1 MSKPKPC
8 CQELLAWLKAN
19 LGPKCLAPLTG
30 TDAKA
35 LAAAVHI
42 LELWSYSES
51 PDLLQ
56 AFAIVVRAMQRSTQ
70 ELAYHAI
77 AKCSEW
83 HHREPLWRAAELDPI
98 PNPRICAYEPGGSA
112 RS

>member
-1 MSKPKPC
+1 MNAPKPC
-8 CQELLAWLKAN
+8 CQDLRRWLKAN
-19 LGPKCLAPLTG
+19 LGQKCLAPLTG

-35 LAAAVHI
+35 LDAAVHI
-42 LELWSYSES
+42 IELWCYSES
-51 PDLLQ
+51 PELLQ

-83 HHREPLWRAAELDPI
+83 HYRERLWREAGLEPLERV
-98 PNPRICAYEPGGSA
+98 RVCAFEPGGSE
-112 RS
+112 R